1 MCRRAAGRSATLNA
15 RAKENALTEFDR
27 EFDSLRSM
35 LRTLQP
41 DALETPVFT
50 GEGEGWHVRD
60 LIPHLAAWQ
69 GRAALAA
76 RKLAAEHR
84 RPGRDERLRAILGLD
99 ASADALNQATF
110 ERWRQRD
117 VREQLTELGNVHQE
131 MMGALNA
138 LSPDQLMD
146 GEDTE
151 SVFVCFRMP
160 GLEHLR
166 MHRVHIE
173 AALKKEGTKT

>member
-1 MCRRAAGRSATLNA
+1 VNA

-35 LRTLQP
+35 FRTLQP

-50 GEGEGWHVRD
+50 GEGDGWHVRD
-60 LIPHLAAWQ
+60 LIPHIAVWQ

-84 RPGRDERLRAILGLD
+84 RPAPDERVRTILGID
-99 ASADALNQATF
+99 ETADALNAATF
-110 ERWRQRD
+110 EQWRHRN
-117 VREQLTELGNVHQE
+117 VREQLTELGKVHQE
-131 MMGALNA
+131 MMDALNA
-138 LSPDQLMD
+138 LAPDQLMN
-146 GEDTE
+146 GEGMD
-151 SVFVCFRMP
+151 SVFVCFRVP

-166 MHRVHIE
+166 IHRAHIE
-173 AALKKEGTKT
+173 AALKKEGAKT